1 MQKNENVTYGK
12 MFFSIFLNLCLN
24 YSHVFTIFAPNN
36 TVVNFIDLDLL
47 AEQKNN
53 GGGESTTT
61 LLIERFYRFSCR
73 YRQKVVY
80 LRR

>member
-1 MQKNENVTYGK
+1 MLRMEREFF
-12 MFFSIFLNLCLN
+12 FFSQLMPQLFACFYYLCTKL
-24 YSHVFTIFAPNN
+24 YRCKLH
-36 TVVNFIDLDLL
+36 FIDLELL

>member
-1 MQKNENVTYGK
+1 MAYPLINGITLNEVLSTQIRK
-12 MFFSIFLNLCLN
+12 AVPRLLCKL
-24 YSHVFTIFAPNN
+24 H
-36 TVVNFIDLDLL
+36 FIDLELL

-73 YRQKVVY
+73 YRQKMVY
-80 LRR
+80 LQR